1 MSEAHHTNP
10 DLARDAVLAVLAFCV
25 HPVRLGGIA
34 IKSHAGPVRDE
45 LLRFIRRWLAQQKS
59 FLRKLPIN
67 IADERLIGG
76 IDLAATLRLGRPILQ
91 KGLLAEVNGGVLLVP
106 MAERADEGL
115 IAKLAHAMDRHEVSV
130 EREGLSQVSPTYF
143 GLIALDESEGAE
155 ERLSGVLADRLSF
168 HLDLSEIRLA
178 DLKEAISLF
187 DVGSEVN
194 EADGIAVLPEML
206 SVICATA
213 LSLGVD
219 SPRASL
225 HALNAARVFAALFGR
240 NAVAEEDLMLAARLV
255 LAPRATR
262 LPQMQEPDQK
272 ENEKENSEPQ
282 NSDDQKDEP
291 EDELENDL
299 EDDLENQPLDPQDIE
314 ELKDVVLESTKAA
327 IPAGL
332 LASLLMS
339 SSSMR
344 SSRQGKSGAQVR
356 GGRRG
361 RPAGTIAGFPD
372 GKKRLALMDTLRAA
386 APWQRVRASGTVARA
401 TNKDVVTKDVM
412 ARGVTA
418 KDEAQRA
425 KRVHIRQEDFRVRRF
440 RQKTQTTT
448 IFVVDASGSSAL
460 HRLSEAKGAV
470 ELLLADCYVRRDQVA
485 VIAFRGKDAE
495 LILPPT
501 RSLVRAKRSLSGL
514 PGGGGTPL
522 ASALHAA
529 YLMAQTVAARGETPV
544 VVLLTDAKAN
554 VARDGAP
561 GRERAQQE
569 ALAMAS
575 VMRASKIKGLLVD
588 TSPSASELA
597 QTLAQQM
604 SIRYLALPHAGAA
617 QVAYAVKSLS

>member
-1 MSEAHHTNP
+1 M
-10 DLARDAVLAVLAFCV
+10 
-25 HPVRLGGIA
+25 
-34 IKSHAGPVRDE
+34 K
-45 LLRFIRRWLAQQKS
+45 
-59 FLRKLPIN
+59 
-67 IADERLIGG
+67 
-76 IDLAATLRLGRPILQ
+76 
-91 KGLLAEVNGGVLLVP
+91 
-106 MAERADEGL
+106 
-115 IAKLAHAMDRHEVSV
+115 
-130 EREGLSQVSPTYF
+130 
-143 GLIALDESEGAE
+143 
-155 ERLSGVLADRLSF
+155 
-168 HLDLSEIRLA
+168 
-178 DLKEAISLF
+178 
-187 DVGSEVN
+187 
-194 EADGIAVLPEML
+194 
-206 SVICATA
+206 
-213 LSLGVD
+213 
-219 SPRASL
+219 
-225 HALNAARVFAALFGR
+225 
-240 NAVAEEDLMLAARLV
+240 
-255 LAPRATR
+255 
-262 LPQMQEPDQK
+262 
-272 ENEKENSEPQ
+272 
-282 NSDDQKDEP
+282 
-291 EDELENDL
+291 
-299 EDDLENQPLDPQDIE
+299 
-314 ELKDVVLESTKAA
+314 
-327 IPAGL
+327 
-332 LASLLMS
+332 
-339 SSSMR
+339 

-361 RPAGTIAGFPD
+361 RPVGTIAGFPD

-386 APWQRVRASGTVARA
+386 APWQRVRAAGTFARA
-401 TNKDVVTKDVM
+401 ISKDST
-412 ARGVTA
+412 T
-418 KDEAQRA
+418 KDEAHSA

-495 LILPPT
+495 LILSPT

-529 YLMAQTVAARGETPV
+529 HLMAQSVSARGETPV

>member
-25 HPVRLGGIA
+25 HPVRLGGIS

-45 LLRFIRRWLAQQKS
+45 LIRFLRRCLAQQELV
-59 FLRKLPIN
+59 FRKLPIN

-115 IAKLAHAMDRHEVSV
+115 IAKLAHAMDRHEISI
-130 EREGLSQVSPTYF
+130 EREGLSQVSPSYF

-178 DLKEAISLF
+178 DLAEAISLF
-187 DVGSEVN
+187 GLGSEAN
-194 EADGIAVLPEML
+194 EADDVAVLPEML

-225 HALNAARVFAALFGR
+225 YALSAARVFAALFGR
-240 NAVAEEDLMLAARLV
+240 NTVAEEDLMLAARLV

-272 ENEKENSEPQ
+272 ENEKEDSEPQ

-299 EDDLENQPLDPQDIE
+299 ENELEGDLENQPLDPQDIE

-339 SSSMR
+339 SSSIK

-361 RPAGTIAGFPD
+361 RPVGTIAGFPD

-386 APWQRVRASGTVARA
+386 APWQRVRAAGTFARA
-401 TNKDVVTKDVM
+401 ISKDAMTK
-412 ARGVTA
+412 G
-418 KDEAQRA
+418 EAHSA

-529 YLMAQTVAARGETPV
+529 YLMAQSVSARGETPV